1 MKKFLILMVLSMA
14 AYFPAAYALDK
25 PAAAPAEKPMAV
37 LVYADWCFNCKM
49 LLPRLEPLKK
59 SYSDRIDFH
68 RLDVTNEKRKKGA
81 QQTAREL
88 GILDLYYANKST
100 GLVILVNKNH
110 EKVGELRYTL
120 TDEEMKEKLD
130 ALLES

>member
-1 MKKFLILMVLSMA
+1 MKKFLILTVLSLA
-14 AYFPAAYALDK
+14 SYFPATYALDE
-25 PAAAPAEKPMAV
+25 PAAAQADKPMAV
-37 LVYADWCFNCKM
+37 LIYADWCFNCKM

-59 SYSDRIDFH
+59 AYSDRIDFH

-81 QQTAREL
+81 QQKAREL
-88 GILDLYYANKST
+88 GILKLYYANRGT
-100 GLVILVNKNH
+100 GLAILVNKNH
-110 EKVGELRYTL
+110 KKVGELRYTL